1 MDIIVVM
8 FFLAVCIIIPRFSAN
23 RPWVWVIALTV
34 WLAVIRAPGPFFIA
48 LWLIC
53 WAAREK
59 IWRDTSRIAP
69 IENWVKR
76 ILHT

>member
-8 FFLAVCIIIPRFSAN
+8 FFLAACIIIPRFYAN
-23 RPWVWVIALTV
+23 RPWVWAIALTV
-34 WLAVIRAPGPFFIA
+34 WLAVIRAPWPFFIA
-48 LWLIC
+48 LWLVC

-59 IWRDTSRIAP
+59 IWRDTYLIAP
-69 IENWVKR
+69 IENLMKR

>member
-8 FFLAVCIIIPRFSAN
+8 FFLAVCIIIPRFYAN
-23 RPWVWVIALTV
+23 RPWVWA
-34 WLAVIRAPGPFFIA
+34 IA

-53 WAAREK
+53 GAAREK
-59 IWRDTSRIAP
+59 IWRDTYLIAP
-69 IENWVKR
+69 IENLIKR